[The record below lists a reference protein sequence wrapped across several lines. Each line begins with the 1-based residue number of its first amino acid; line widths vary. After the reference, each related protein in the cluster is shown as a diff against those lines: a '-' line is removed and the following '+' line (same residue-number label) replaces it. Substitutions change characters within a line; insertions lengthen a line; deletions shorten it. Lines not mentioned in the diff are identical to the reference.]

1 MRISNLQATAG
12 AIALSALLAAGCGG
26 QEAPPADT
34 ASPEAQDSA
43 SLPPGHPPLDSAPPQ
58 GMIPAPVIDEATL
71 LTWDKPENWVEE
83 PPANSMRQAQY
94 RVPGEAGDGQCVAYY
109 FGAGQGG
116 DTMANAERWAD
127 QFTQPDGR
135 SSRELLQTESIDVAG
150 KDALF
155 VQVTGT
161 YNEGGMMMTGAP
173 PKTMPDYMLLGAVVE
188 GPDSNWFFKFTGPE
202 QTVRENEDEFR
213 NLVTSVR
220 GQG

>member
-1 MRISNLQATAG
+1 MTFSSIHSSVG
-12 AIALSALLAAGCGG
+12 ALSLSLLLLAGCGG
-26 QEAPPADT
+26 QD
-34 ASPEAQDSA
+34 ASTPEAA
-43 SLPPGHPPLDSAPPQ
+43 APAENTAAVPPGHPPIDAGATQ
-58 GMIPAPVIDEATL
+58 GVLPEPVINEATL
-71 LTWDKPENWVEE
+71 LTWDSPEGWVEE

-127 QFTQPDGR
+127 QFMQPDGR
-135 SSRELLQTESIDVAG
+135 SSRELLQTEKQQVGDMDV
-150 KDALF
+150 LM

-173 PKTMPDYMLLGAVVE
+173 AKAMPDYMLLGAVVE

-202 QTVRENEDEFR
+202 QTVRDNEDAFR
-213 NLVTSVR
+213 GLVESVR
-220 GQG
+220 GQL

>member
-1 MRISNLQATAG
+1 MRISNMQAIAG
-12 AIALSALLAAGCGG
+12 AVALSALSVVGCGG
-26 QEAPPADT
+26 QEAPPVDT
-34 ASPEAQDSA
+34 AAPEAQDSA
-43 SLPPGHPPLDSAPPQ
+43 SLPPGHPPLGSAPSQ
-58 GMIPAPVIDEATL
+58 GMLPEPVINEATL
-71 LTWDKPENWVEE
+71 LTWDKPDSWVEE

-135 SSRELLQTESIDVAG
+135 SSRELLQTEPIDVAG
-150 KDALF
+150 MEALL

-173 PKTMPDYMLLGAVVE
+173 AKTIPDYMLLGAVVE

-202 QTVRENEDEFR
+202 QTVRENEEAFR

-220 GQG
+220 GQA